1 MFGARRPV
9 GPGSPSPA
17 GMVRRR
23 GSLSCPPS
31 PPRRS
36 RRWCCGPGLG
46 PPRLRVCPQDVL
58 SLGVRLRW
66 AMDLLRM
73 DGWRMGGW
81 TARRPWRRGR
91 GVGPAPGMARNGR
104 RPRRRGTALV
114 CGWRWDPALVFLV
127 ARLCPGVFW
136 SPGGALAP
144 VPRPLLRVLA
154 GPSPPLPAFPPCP
167 VRATACVCP
176 LPLPFP
182 AVWGRAGLASRGC
195 RLPASVGRWRPRVA
209 QCPRSP
215 P

>member
-1 MFGARRPV
+1 MPALAPETQPAVVLWARSGAASLESVP
-9 GPGSPSPA
+9 PGCVEP
-17 GMVRRR
+17 R
-23 GSLSCPPS
+23 GQTSMGDGSVED
-31 PPRRS
+31 
-36 RRWCCGPGLG
+36 G
-46 PPRLRVCPQDVL
+46 
-58 SLGVRLRW
+58 
-66 AMDLLRM
+66 RM

-215 P
+215 PERGLGRGVGEPWRTVGLRV